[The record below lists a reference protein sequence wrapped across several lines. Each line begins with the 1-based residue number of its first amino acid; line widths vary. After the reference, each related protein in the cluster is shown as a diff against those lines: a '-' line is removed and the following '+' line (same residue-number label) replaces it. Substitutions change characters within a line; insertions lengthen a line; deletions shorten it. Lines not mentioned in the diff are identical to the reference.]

1 MLYSIL
7 SKKGNIELKDV
18 KSIGELLSEYIS
30 NAEMNPSIKY
40 HREWPLIAGK
50 SLRSVTSF
58 ASIDGHT
65 ISVYAKGAAAK
76 NRLMLEKGRIIKDF
90 NSRYPEVL
98 IDDMKILRIQ

>member
-30 NAEMNPSIKY
+30 NAEMNTSIKY
-40 HREWPLIAGK
+40 HREWPLIADK

-98 IDDMKILRIQ
+98 IDDMKILRMQ